1 MSAEV
6 ETIADLVYARLDDGV
21 SLYLDIHRPKGGQDV
36 PAIVYFHGGG
46 WRRGSRKDLL
56 EERLRPL
63 AALGIAVASVSY
75 RFVDEAT
82 YPAQLHDAKA
92 AVRWLR
98 ANGGDHGLRT
108 DRIGA
113 FGASAGG
120 WIALMLGLTAGDRK
134 LEGEIGDHTATDSS
148 VQAIAA
154 WFPTTNLATTA
165 AERESA
171 GLPLPPF
178 IQGPVPSLEAGLLGL
193 SAVTDDLAA
202 AQAAS
207 PVSHVANASGP
218 VLLIHG
224 DQDGLINIAQSI
236 ALHDALIAAGK
247 VSQLMV
253 LRGANHED
261 PQFHRPAVLAAV
273 AGFFS
278 AP

>member
-1 MSAEV
+1 LSTDV
-6 ETIADLVYARLDDGV
+6 ETIADLVYARLDDRV
-21 SLYLDIHRPKGGQDV
+21 SLYLDIHRPKGGRDV

-56 EERLRPL
+56 QERLRPL
-63 AALGIAVASVSY
+63 AAQGIAVASVSY

-82 YPAQLHDAKA
+82 FPAQLHDAKA

-98 ANGGDHGLRT
+98 SNGGDHGLRT

-134 LEGEIGDHTATDSS
+134 LEGEIGDHTRADSS

-165 AERESA
+165 TERESA
-171 GLPLPPF
+171 ALPLPPF
-178 IQGPVPSLEAGLLGL
+178 IQGPVPPLEAGLLGL

-207 PVSHVANASGP
+207 PISHVANASGP
-218 VLLIHG
+218 VLLVHG

-236 ALHDALIAAGK
+236 DLHDALIAAGK
-247 VSQLMV
+247 MSQLMV

-261 PQFHRPAVLAAV
+261 PQFQRPAVIGAV

-278 AP
+278 AL